1 MPDDREHQGGA
12 PKSNSAIGLVSGL
25 LTVIGI
31 AVSDSRGRKKVLA
44 RCVCGNE
51 KIIQLYSIKSGN
63 TKSCG
68 CERIAATKRANSTHG
83 LSKHP
88 LHKVW
93 EAMKRRCSSASDKS
107 FKHYG
112 GRGISVCAEW
122 RNNYMAFHEFA
133 LSNGYVHGLEIDR
146 KDNDGNYEPSN
157 VRFVT
162 PRQNCR
168 NRRLLISS
176 NKTGYCG
183 AVNSKGG
190 FKAQVKY
197 GSIHYVKC
205 GFATAIEA
213 AKHRDMYCITHGLA
227 LPLNFPGLR
236 KEAAA

>member
-1 MPDDREHQGGA
+1 MSDDREYQGST

-25 LTVIGI
+25 LTVIGS
-31 AVSDSRGRKKVLA
+31 AGADSRGRKKVLA
-44 RCVCGNE
+44 RCACGNE
-51 KIIQLYSIKSGN
+51 KIVQLYSIKSGH

-83 LSKHP
+83 LSKHS

-93 EAMKRRCSSASDKS
+93 EAMKRRCSSAADRS
-107 FKHYG
+107 FKYYG

-122 RNNYMAFHEFA
+122 RDNYMAFHEFA
-133 LSNGYVHGLEIDR
+133 LSNGYADGLEIDR
-146 KDNDGNYEPSN
+146 KDNDGNYEPCN

-162 PRQNCR
+162 PRQNSR

-176 NKTGYCG
+176 NNTGYCG
-183 AVNSKGG
+183 AVSDAYG
-190 FKAQVKY
+190 FRAQVKY

-213 AKHRDMYCITHGLA
+213 AKHRDMYCITHGFD
-227 LPLNFPGLR
+227 LPLNFPELR
-236 KEAAA
+236 KEVTA